1 MKHYKRIYW
10 DGRREFTFVLTNS
23 TAHLWVQLKLHTDST
38 SYGEFVYVKENC
50 AEFIIPGDRVFITD
64 LQLQHILHKEVKNMM
79 ELLLYLR
86 AP

>member
-1 MKHYKRIYW
+1 MKHCKRICW

-23 TAHLWVQLKLHTDST
+23 IAHLWIQLKLHADST
-38 SYGEFVYVKENC
+38 SHSELIYVEENC

-64 LQLQHILHKEVKNMM
+64 LQLQHVLHKEVKNIM
-79 ELLLYLR
+79 ELLPHLR